1 MTPTAQAVRGH
12 LRERSATEASHREP
26 AAHLLGACP
35 SCRGGVVP
43 DACAVRYR
51 DEWYH
56 LRCALDEREPARR
69 G

>member
-1 MTPTAQAVRGH
+1 MTPTAQAVRG
-12 LRERSATEASHREP
+12 LRERDSIEASHPEP
-26 AAHLLGACP
+26 VMHLLGTCP

-56 LRCALDEREPARR
+56 LRCALDERDAARWI
-69 G
+69 